1 MDASNAALSTFEG
14 FRAIIGRLRAPDGCP
29 WDRAQTHASLKPFLL
44 EEAYET
50 LAALDEGDTDKLCG
64 ELGDLL
70 LQIVLHG
77 QLAEEAGEFTLED
90 VIGRI
95 ASKIVRRH
103 PHVFGQAQ
111 ADSPEEVMTRWQE
124 LKRGERGE
132 EGSVLADVPHAMPAL
147 ACAQQLLD
155 RASRVGFEW
164 SQTEDVLDKLNEEI
178 QELAR
183 AGEAEEK
190 QEELGDV
197 LFLLV
202 NLARYL
208 ELDAEEALRRAN
220 RKFRQRFTTMEALAQ
235 ERGRAL
241 ADLPLEQQEALW
253 EAAKKRL
260 ALGEGS
266 G

>member
-1 MDASNAALSTFEG
+1 MDAANAGLGTFEG

-29 WDRAQTHASLKPFLL
+29 WDRAQTHASLKPFLM

-50 LAALDEGDTDKLCG
+50 LAALDEGDTDRLCG

-70 LQIVLHG
+70 LQIVLHV

-90 VIGRI
+90 MVGRI
-95 ASKIVRRH
+95 ANKIVRRH
-103 PHVFGQAQ
+103 PHVFGEAQ
-111 ADSPEEVMTRWQE
+111 ADSPEEVMARWEE
-124 LKRGERGE
+124 LKRQERGD
-132 EGSVLADVPHAMPAL
+132 EGSALADVPRAMPAL
-147 ACAQQLLD
+147 ACAQHLLD
-155 RASRVGFEW
+155 RAGRVGFEW
-164 SQTEDVLDKLNEEI
+164 RRTEDVLDKLDEET

-183 AGEAEEK
+183 AGGAEEK
-190 QEELGDV
+190 REELGDV

-208 ELDAEEALRRAN
+208 QLDAEEALRRAN
-220 RKFRQRFTTMEALAQ
+220 HKFRQRFGTMEALAQ

-260 ALGEGS
+260 AVDKGS
-266 G
+266 P